1 MRTASPIPAFLFF
14 VLLSF
19 LALAA
24 ASAEPVTRL
33 GSRAGYRAS
42 ITSLEALEP
51 ALQQGWEA
59 GLSFGV
65 ESADPFSVQG
75 AWKPV
80 FSARIQLDAYSLGAS
95 FPQSD
100 GNLYR
105 AWNAIG
111 GSLLGGIRL
120 PAFTLPFVGTAAT
133 AWLEAGAGLRTTKYS
148 GTGLV
153 SANAAFLAEAGL
165 EVQLSPR
172 LSAGFRL
179 PFEHARKAGATS
191 AMFGI
196 GTSISWRLEKKAA
209 GAKGS
214 GGMKR

>member
-1 MRTASPIPAFLFF
+1 MSKASPIPALFFF
-14 VLLSF
+14 VLFFF

-24 ASAEPVTRL
+24 PAAEPVMRL
-33 GSRAGYRAS
+33 GTRAGYRAS

-59 GLSFGV
+59 GVSFGV
-65 ESADPFSVQG
+65 ESADPYSVQG

-80 FSARIQLDAYSLGAS
+80 FSARILLDVYSLGAS
-95 FPQSD
+95 WPQSD

-120 PAFTLPFVGTAAT
+120 PAFALPLVRTSAT
-133 AWLEAGAGLRTTKYS
+133 AWLEAGAGLRTTKYT

-165 EVQLSPR
+165 ELQLSPR
-172 LSAGFRL
+172 LSAGLRL
-179 PFEHARKAGATS
+179 PFEFATKAGATS

-196 GTSISWRLEKKAA
+196 GTSISFRLEKKAA